1 MRSTYAEISQRMRG
15 ECQELERVIKRALRA
30 WPQAQKSTDEQNV
43 YLDSVA
49 LNLHSFYS
57 GLEKLFELIARH
69 IDHSIPEGETWHRD
83 LLNQMACE
91 VDDIRPA
98 VISQNNVKSLDEFR
112 RFRHLVRNIYTT
124 NLVPGRIEKLMS
136 RLSELWDSLCAE
148 LLAFAEFVDELSKEI
163 ND

>member
-1 MRSTYAEISQRMRG
+1 M
-15 ECQELERVIKRALRA
+15 KRALRA
-30 WPQAQKSTDEQNV
+30 WPEAQKSTDEQNI

-57 GLEKLFELIARH
+57 GLEKLFEIIARH
-69 IDHSIPEGETWHRD
+69 IDHSIPEGETWHRN

-98 VISQNNVKSLDEFR
+98 VISQNNAESLDEFR

-136 RLSELWDSLCAE
+136 RLSELWDSLSDE
-148 LLAFAEFVDELSKEI
+148 LLAFAEFVNELSKEVK
-163 ND
+163 D

>member
-1 MRSTYAEISQRMRG
+1 MRSTYTEISQRING
-15 ECQELERVIKRALRA
+15 ECQELEKVMKRALRA
-30 WPQAQKSTDEQNV
+30 WPEAQKSTDEQNI

-57 GLEKLFELIARH
+57 GLEKLFEIIARH
-69 IDHSIPEGETWHRD
+69 IDHSIPEGETWHRN

-98 VISQNNVKSLDEFR
+98 VISQNNAESLDEFR

-124 NLVPGRIEKLMS
+124 NLVPSRIEKLMS
-136 RLSELWDSLCAE
+136 RLSELWDSLSDE
-148 LLAFAEFVDELSKEI
+148 LLAFAEFVNELSKEVK
-163 ND
+163 D

>member
-1 MRSTYAEISQRMRG
+1 LRSTYVEISQRISG
-15 ECQELERVIKRALRA
+15 ECQELERVMQRALRA

-69 IDHSIPEGETWHRD
+69 IDLSIPEGETWHRD

-91 VDDIRPA
+91 FEDIRPA
-98 VISQNNVKSLDEFR
+98 VISQNNAKSLDKFR

-124 NLVPGRIEKLMS
+124 NLIPNRIKKLMS
-136 RLSELWDSLCAE
+136 TISEL
-148 LLAFAEFVDELSKEI
+148 
-163 ND
+163 

>member
-1 MRSTYAEISQRMRG
+1 MRSTYVEISQRISG
-15 ECQELERVIKRALRA
+15 ECQELERVINRALRA

-57 GLEKLFELIARH
+57 GLEKLFELIAKH

-98 VISQNNVKSLDEFR
+98 VISQNNAKSLDEFR

-136 RLSELWDSLCAE
+136 RLSEL
-148 LLAFAEFVDELSKEI
+148 
-163 ND
+163 